1 MPIPIEDV
9 FGNISIILN
18 ERGDEVQPEVCVRC
32 SSPGG
37 ECVCQQDSCPRCGM
51 HVGGCNCPVE
61 PVNPYRAA
69 AEEDLLARL
78 QHADMD
84 FVAAAHH
91 PERATPE
98 TEARWAAMQGSPEVQ
113 SVRQAVER
121 TERRHGGRPRSERV
135 TAEVLKLAK
144 DLAAQII
151 GARPGSTE
159 VTPRMRSLAAGIAG
173 LTGVSP
179 VKDVKSGRA
188 FIDDLVIGEVY
199 VAHGWG
205 GNEFEWTYLGMG
217 SDSDDHVMIRREG
230 KEPTSEALGDHGLG
244 AYASG
249 TSGALWHPTN
259 WTEALGIKENA
270 AAGVAD
276 AIANEAGLSNIE
288 TFGGGGNDIS

>member
-18 ERGDEVQPEVCVRC
+18 ERGDEVGPEVCVRC

-61 PVNPYRAA
+61 PVNLDLALS
-69 AEEDLLARL
+69 EEDLLARL
-78 QHADMD
+78 LRSDAD

-98 TEARWAAMQGSPEVQ
+98 TEARWAAMQGSTEVR

-121 TERRHGGRPRSERV
+121 THGGRPRSERV

-151 GARPGSTE
+151 GAKPGFTE
-159 VTPRMRSLAAGIAG
+159 VTAKMRSLAAGIAG
-173 LTGVSP
+173 LTGVAP
-179 VKDVKSGRA
+179 VKDMKSGRA
-188 FIDDLVIGEVY
+188 FIDDLVVGEVY
-199 VAHGWG
+199 LAHGWG

-217 SDSDDHVMIRREG
+217 VDSDDHVMIRRSG
-230 KEPTSEALGDHGLG
+230 KDPTSEALGDHGLG

-259 WTEALGIKENA
+259 WTESLGIKENA
-270 AAGVAD
+270 AASVAN
-276 AIANEAGLSNIE
+276 AIAHEAGMSNME
-288 TFGGGGNDIS
+288 TFGDFGGGNDIS